1 MSKTVF
7 TATEDEKL
15 LEEVGRNRVL
25 YDSSLDKHKNVN
37 FKDDIW
43 KNISIIV
50 GKTSMLSIQF
60 STSDFFKILKYI
72 IIVYIIIK

>member
-15 LEEVGRNRVL
+15 LEEVGKNRVL
-25 YDSSLDKHKNVN
+25 YDSSLDKHK
-37 FKDDIW
+37 DDTW

-60 STSDFFKILKYI
+60 STSDFF
-72 IIVYIIIK
+72 

>member
-25 YDSSLDKHKNVN
+25 YDSSLDKHKDVN

-50 GKTSMLSIQF
+50 GKTSRYVKYSILYF
-60 STSDFFKILKYI
+60 KFF
-72 IIVYIIIK
+72 

>member
-1 MSKTVF
+1 MSKTEF

-25 YDSSLDKHKNVN
+25 YDSSVDKHKDVN
-37 FKDDIW
+37 FKDNVW

-50 GKTSMLSIQF
+50 GKS
-60 STSDFFKILKYI
+60 STLFNYLLQNFFK
-72 IIVYIIIK
+72 V